1 MTDDT
6 FLFPRVEERNR
17 ETGQV
22 LKFRIKVE
30 RWERREGGEGGRMD
44 GWIVRVE
51 QR

>member
-30 RWERREGGEGGRMD
+30 RWERREGEGRRED